1 MQVLGRASAGFTLV
15 EAIISMM
22 IISIAALAMA
32 SALGMA
38 FSHSSDNLLHTKTMQ
53 LAQAYVDEIQARRY
67 DELTPSGGAPPC
79 SPATVACSLTLGVDG
94 ESRIAFDDVDDYHGV
109 DDTPPRDSLAQPM
122 PDFAGFRVQVAVSYA
137 SAAQVVAWQL
147 DDVSDAK
154 IITVTVTTPAGKSRD
169 FPVVRGNY

>member
-1 MQVLGRASAGFTLV
+1 MQVLGRVSHGFTLV

-38 FSHSSDNLLHTKTMQ
+38 FSHSSDSLLHTKTTQ

-67 DELTPSGGAPPC
+67 DELSPVGGTPPC
-79 SPATVACSLTLGVDG
+79 SPLTVACSLVMGVDG
-94 ESRIAFDDVDDYHGV
+94 ESRVAFDDVDDYHGV
-109 DDTPPRDSLAQPM
+109 DDSPPLDSLAQPM
-122 PDFAGFRVQVAVSYA
+122 PDFAGFRVQVAVTYA
-137 SAAQVVAWQL
+137 SAAQVTAWQL

-154 IITVTVTTPAGKSRD
+154 IVTVTVTTPAGKARD
-169 FPVVRGNY
+169 FPVVLGNY